1 MTIAL
6 LLDYTK
12 PTLEREAEN
21 KHQNQACIRRIQL
34 NPHRW
39 DLASKGIQFDLK
51 KQKVYLST
59 SQVLMHFIVD
69 LEALGVRFKP
79 DI

>member
-6 LLDYTK
+6 LFGYTK

-34 NPHRW
+34 YRHW
-39 DLASKGIQFDLK
+39 GDLAPKGIQFDLK
-51 KQKVYLST
+51 KQKFY
-59 SQVLMHFIVD
+59 
-69 LEALGVRFKP
+69 
-79 DI
+79 